1 MSEKMITIKE
11 IVQKFKLTAYSV
23 NHYTN
28 LGLLRVVSKK
38 KNKRLYNENEVKY
51 RLEKIA
57 ELTAQ
62 GYPLQLINKKLNGG
76 I

>member
-1 MSEKMITIKE
+1 MSEKLITIKE
-11 IVQKFKLTAYSV
+11 IVQKFKLTPYSV

-38 KNKRLYNENEVKY
+38 KNKRLYNESEVKY
-51 RLEKIA
+51 RLENIA

-62 GYPLQLINKKLNGG
+62 GYPLLLINKKLNGR